1 MNNILIEI
9 IGWTGSVLIVGA
21 YVLNLKGKI
30 EATSKYYIWPNI
42 IGALFF
48 AINSFSHGAMPSVV
62 VNIVWIGF
70 AIETLFKI
78 SKTAKPS
85 QKND

>member
-1 MNNILIEI
+1 MNNILIET

-30 EATSKYYIWPNI
+30 DASSKYYIWPNI
-42 IGALFF
+42 IGAVFF

-62 VNIVWIGF
+62 VNIIWIAF
-70 AIETLFKI
+70 AVETLLK
-78 SKTAKPS
+78 SNKTAKPL
-85 QKND
+85 QKNE

>member
-30 EATSKYYIWPNI
+30 EASSQYYIWPNI
-42 IGALFF
+42 IGAVFF

-62 VNIVWIGF
+62 VNIIWIGF
-70 AIETLFKI
+70 AIESLVKI
-78 SKTAKPS
+78 KRAVK
-85 QKND
+85 